1 VFSNSTLLQAAR
13 AAPNKNATADTRIE
27 PSMVTKIVR
36 CGCARALRAI
46 NACAARHKGAAGV
59 AHDAG
64 A

>member
-1 VFSNSTLLQAAR
+1 
-13 AAPNKNATADTRIE
+13 
-27 PSMVTKIVR
+27 MVTMIVR

-46 NACAARHKGAAGV
+46 NACGTRHKGAAGV